1 MFYKLLCCTIILFN
15 FNLVLSQITNSQN
28 SNTKNQNNKI
38 TTIKNLPTIDTVKI
52 SRTPQVEVIGETS
65 YLDKI
70 SGSAAIISPTEIKSI
85 NPISA
90 NEVMRRVTGV
100 NVTDEE
106 GAGLRINI
114 GVRGLDPSRSSKVLM
129 LEDGVPVS
137 LMPYSEPEMYY
148 TPTIDRMSG
157 VEIVKGSASIM
168 YGPNTIG
175 GVVNFLTP
183 EPSKITQTKV
193 NVKGGQG
200 GLFSGLLSY
209 STANDNSSLQISYL
223 RKHATNIGVVNFG
236 LHDFT
241 AKIKYELNSKSK
253 IGFKFGI
260 YDEESNST
268 YVGLT
273 QNMYE
278 SGNYNYTFLAPDDKL
293 LIRRYSSSLT
303 HEWNLMNNFVLKT
316 NFYGYTTERDWSR
329 QDFGYSANSNTVR
342 VVGDSSVSGGAI
354 YFRNGTGN
362 RNRQFEVAGIEPRLS
377 GIIITG
383 DIIHQVDAGLRHHY
397 ERAFEQRINGKV
409 INPTSGSMVADEVR
423 TGYAYSAFIQ
433 DKIYLSDDFHF
444 TPGIRYE
451 NFQYERVIL
460 RTNSADTNIT
470 NNSSVSTFIPGV
482 GFSYL
487 ISSGNTIFGGVHR
500 GFSPP
505 AITTAIT
512 ANGIDQQLDGEFSW
526 NYELGIRGVGNDYF
540 DYEFTGFMMN
550 FSNQIIPIS
559 EASGGVGK
567 LSGITQ
573 INGGETNHIGLE
585 IGGTLNF
592 SKLLDFEDV
601 INVKLNTNFT
611 YTKATF
617 GEDRRIV
624 NPFDTKDTM
633 NVKGNFLPYAPEYLI
648 STALDLGFTEEL
660 TMRLSASYVA
670 NQFADEVNSI
680 NPSSNG
686 RLGEIPAFTIIDL
699 NINYYVDYLKSSLSL
714 SVKNLL
720 DERYISNRRPE
731 GIRVGL
737 PRFITFGLNYSI

>member
-1 MFYKLLCCTIILFN
+1 MFYKLLFCTFIIFN
-15 FNLVLSQITNSQN
+15 FNQTFSQNISQN
-28 SNTKNQNNKI
+28 SNSKKQKNKFDISQ
-38 TTIKNLPTIDTVKI
+38 NLPTIDTLKH
-52 SRTPQVEVIGETS
+52 SRTPQVEVIGQTS
-65 YLDKI
+65 HLDKI
-70 SGSAAIISPTEIKSI
+70 SGSAAIISTTEIKNI

-90 NEVMRRVTGV
+90 NEVLRRVTGINV
-100 NVTDEE
+100 NDEE

-157 VEIVKGSASIM
+157 VEIIKGSASIM

-183 EPSKITQTKV
+183 EPSISGTKA
-193 NVKGGQG
+193 NIKGGQG
-200 GLFSGLLSY
+200 GLFSGLFSY
-209 STANDNSSLQISYL
+209 STTSDKSSFQISYL
-223 RKHATNIGVVNFG
+223 RKQAENIGVVNFG
-236 LHDFT
+236 LNDFT
-241 AKIKYELNSKSK
+241 AKIKYEINSKSK
-253 IGFKFGI
+253 IGFKFGV

-278 SGNYNYTFLAPDDKL
+278 SGKYNFEFLAPDDNL
-293 LIRRYSSSLT
+293 NIRRYSSSLT
-303 HEWNLMNNFVLKT
+303 HEWNFADNFVLKT
-316 NFYGYTTERDWSR
+316 NLYGYTTERNWSR
-329 QDFGYSANSNTVR
+329 QDFGYTSNSNTIR
-342 VVGDSSVSGGAI
+342 IVGDSSISGGAI

-377 GIIITG
+377 GIINTG
-383 DIIHQVDAGLRHHY
+383 DIVHQIDAGVRHHY
-397 ERAFEQRINGKV
+397 ERAYEQRINGKI
-409 INPTSGSMVADEVR
+409 INPNSGSLVADEIR

-433 DKIYLSDDFHF
+433 DKIYLSEDFHF

-451 NFQYERVIL
+451 NFQYERDIM
-460 RTNSADTNIT
+460 RTNSIDTNI
-470 NNSSVSTFIPGV
+470 NNRSSVSTFIPGL

-487 ISSGNTIFGGVHR
+487 LSSGNSIFGGVHR

-512 ANGIDQQLDGEFSW
+512 TNGVDQQLDGEFSW
-526 NYELGIRGVGNDYF
+526 NYELGIRGVGNEYF

-567 LSGITQ
+567 LAGITQ

-585 IGGTLNF
+585 VGGTLNI
-592 SKLLDFEDV
+592 SKLLNFDDISVVF
-601 INVKLNTNFT
+601 NTNFT
-611 YTKATF
+611 YIKATF
-617 GEDRRIV
+617 GEDRSII
-624 NPFDTKDTM
+624 NPLDTKDTI
-633 NVKGNFLPYAPEYLI
+633 NVRGNFLPYAPEYLV
-648 STALDLGFTEEL
+648 SSALDLGLSKDFSI
-660 TMRLSASYVA
+660 RLSATYVA
-670 NQFADEVNSI
+670 NQFANEVNSVAA
-680 NPSSNG
+680 STNG
-686 RLGEIPAFTIIDL
+686 RIGEIPAFALVDFNANYFVGFL
-699 NINYYVDYLKSSLSL
+699 NSNLSL
-714 SVKNLL
+714 TVKNLF
-720 DERYISNRRPE
+720 DERYISTRRPE

-737 PRFITFGLNYSI
+737 PRFVTFGLNYTL